1 MTDNLSSAVD
11 SFLDFMRFSK
21 GRSDNTVV
29 NYAVDLAQFVDY
41 LLQQGVASPAEIEV
55 GHVRGFLREMVG
67 FGFARTSAAR
77 KLSAVKSWTVYL
89 LESGLVVKDPAAS
102 VKGPKLPGRLPRAIA
117 LEDVTRLIEEG
128 PEGDRILRDRA
139 LLEILYG
146 CGLRVAEAVALD
158 WIDADLD
165 ERWLRVRGKGRKE
178 RMVPMGRPALAAL
191 KTYGQSCGVPLEGA
205 LFQGPQG
212 SRLTVRTVH
221 RVVTRA
227 AVRVGL
233 AGVTP
238 HVLRHSF
245 ATHML
250 EGGASLRVLQ
260 ELLGHESLVTTQ
272 RYLKITAD
280 QLLAGYS
287 AAHPRAGREEQEP
300 DGTP

>member
-1 MTDNLSSAVD
+1 MDMTDNLSFAVD
-11 SFLDFMRFSK
+11 SFLEFMKFSK
-21 GRSDNTVV
+21 GRSDNTVL
-29 NYAVDLAQFVDY
+29 NYAVDLAQFVEY
-41 LLQQGVASPAEIEV
+41 LQQQGLTEPKEITSA
-55 GHVRGFLREMVG
+55 HVRSFLREMVG
-67 FGFARTSAAR
+67 FGFARSSAAR
-77 KLSAVKSWTVYL
+77 KLSAVKSWMVYL
-89 LESGLVVKDPAAS
+89 LDSSLIEKDPAAS
-102 VKGPKLPGRLPRAIA
+102 VKGPKLPSRLPRAIA
-117 LEDVTRLIEEG
+117 LDDVIRLIEEG
-128 PEGDRILRDRA
+128 PSGAPALRDRA

-146 CGLRVAEAVALD
+146 CGLRVAEVVALD
-158 WIDADLD
+158 WADADLD

-191 KTYGQSCGVPLEGA
+191 RAYRDSQGSPEGGPL
-205 LFQGPQG
+205 FRGPRG

-221 RVVTRA
+221 RVVTKGA
-227 AVRVGL
+227 AKVGL

-280 QLLAGYS
+280 QLLAGYC
-287 AAHPRAGREEQEP
+287 AAHPRAGRDEE
-300 DGTP
+300 